1 MVYALAF
8 SYEIS
13 MKHTFAEM
21 ISLKFPTQI
30 LYILPLFCLS

>member
-1 MVYALAF
+1 MMRALTF
-8 SYEIS
+8 SSEIS

-30 LYILPLFCLS
+30 LYILLLFCLS

>member
-1 MVYALAF
+1 MLALTF

-21 ISLKFPTQI
+21 ISLKYPAQI
-30 LYILPLFCLS
+30 LYSLLLFCFS